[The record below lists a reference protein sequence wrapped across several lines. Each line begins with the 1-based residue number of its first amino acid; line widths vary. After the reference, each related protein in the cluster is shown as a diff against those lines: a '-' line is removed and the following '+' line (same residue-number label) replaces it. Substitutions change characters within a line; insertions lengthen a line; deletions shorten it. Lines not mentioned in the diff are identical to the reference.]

1 MGESEA
7 AYVKEEYPHSAIT
20 SQIIAAAKEVHRV
33 LGPGYQE
40 ILYQRALQLEL
51 PAHGLEFEREVPMD
65 VIYKGEK
72 IGKKRVD
79 FIIEDVMVEIKA
91 KGEIEDVDVIQTLS
105 YLRASGLKVGLL
117 LNFGA
122 KALEIKRLIQTRSRM
137 NH

>member
-1 MGESEA
+1 MGETEPE
-7 AYVKEEYPHSAIT
+7 YVKDEYPHSAIT

-40 ILYQRALQLEL
+40 VIYQRALQLEL
-51 PAHGLEFEREVPMD
+51 PAYGLEFEREIWID
-65 VIYKGEK
+65 VTYKGEK

-105 YLRASGLKVGLL
+105 YLRTSGLQVGLL

-122 KALEIKRLIQTRSRM
+122 KALGIKRLIQTQSR
-137 NH
+137 

>member
-1 MGESEA
+1 MGEMQKD
-7 AYVKEEYPHSAIT
+7 YIKEEYPHSAIT
-20 SQIIAAAKEVHRV
+20 SKIIAAATEVHHV

-40 ILYQRALQLEL
+40 ILYQRALTLEL
-51 PAHGLEFEREVPMD
+51 PAHGLEFGREVWMD
-65 VIYKGEK
+65 VNYKGEK

-105 YLRASGLKVGLL
+105 YLKASGLRVGLL

-122 KALEIKRLIQTRSRM
+122 KTLGIKRLIQT
-137 NH
+137 